1 MLYYIYIVP
10 VCSRSRGMFPHFC
23 GGYHMIRCGGFL
35 VFVRLDSVILF
46 FLVHFCFNDPD
57 LVMSRWLFW

>member
-1 MLYYIYIVP
+1 MWEDEEILEPMDGICYIIYIVP

-35 VFVRLDSVILF
+35 FV
-46 FLVHFCFNDPD
+46 
-57 LVMSRWLFW
+57 